1 MARAV
6 EDKDEGE
13 EVDVVV
19 ESFTDKDDDVNEVED
34 AAAAADDDDDN
45 ETGILHSRRIEWLD
59 ARGKEDEAIDS
70 VTEEETGEC

>member
-6 EDKDEGE
+6 EDKDEDE

-19 ESFTDKDDDVNEVED
+19 ESFTDKDDVED